1 MNSFSPAN
9 LLTGAFA
16 LMAPLGVLASLTL
29 PAHGSALPTRSCA
42 YDPSSG
48 KANPLAG
55 KAFISINEIEG
66 DTIFTYQI
74 LPSQKNRGTTRTV
87 VAQQRELTL
96 ENTSLEKARQL
107 LVSAPDYYT
116 DLLGYESS
124 SGFGAVD
131 QSLTCWS
138 NSVGGASDA
147 APRAQ
152 GFSTAPS
159 TSSGEQPV
167 LADPRPAVF
176 KPGPSASASTSAPA
190 SGQKPLVQ
198 TQASTEPAPAEGT
211 TPSAPAEAPTAA
223 QAPATTVAAR
233 KPSRTNTIAKLADG
247 EYRFWN
253 GKSSS
258 PNVSDDTLLTEG
270 GVLFIFRKQGNKI
283 TGNFAYIDGEDSAC
297 VFGFVNNDTVSGFAY
312 PYSNEVKDAQ
322 ESFINLG
329 PADFLKV
336 RRASKSGSVNFY
348 RSALLDLQDFNPIN
362 LGPVLPPSK
371 CQA

>member
-1 MNSFSPAN
+1 MNSFKPAN

-48 KANPLAG
+48 KPNPLAG

-74 LPSQKNRGTTRTV
+74 LPSQKNRGTTRAV

-96 ENTSLEKARQL
+96 ENTSLEQARSL
-107 LVSAPDYYT
+107 LVSTPDYYT
-116 DLLGYESS
+116 DLLGYEST
-124 SGFGAVD
+124 SGFGAVN

-138 NSVGGASDA
+138 NSIGGPSDA

-152 GFSTAPS
+152 GFSTTPS
-159 TSSGEQPV
+159 AGSGEQPV
-167 LADPRPAVF
+167 LADPRPAVV
-176 KPGPSASASTSAPA
+176 KPGPSASASTSKPA
-190 SGQKPLVQ
+190 SDQKPLVQ
-198 TQASTEPAPAEGT
+198 TQASTEPAAAAPPSVPAT
-211 TPSAPAEAPTAA
+211 TSTATES
-223 QAPATTVAAR
+223 TTVAAR

-253 GKSSS
+253 GRSDSQ
-258 PNVSDDTLLTEG
+258 NVSDDTLLAEG

-297 VFGFVNNDTVSGFAY
+297 IFGFVNNDTVSGFAY
-312 PYSNEVKDAQ
+312 PYSNEVKDVQ
-322 ESFINLG
+322 ESFTNLG

-336 RRASKSGSVNFY
+336 RRASQSGNVNFY
-348 RSALLDLQDFNPIN
+348 RSALLDLQEFNPIN